1 MTLVVQ
7 NGTTGLNGHRAVK
20 HVVKANKNDLEP
32 MSVRMSLTTSNPEHA
47 ESNFLMFHIT
57 NGQRGA
63 NAVQPVPVV

>member
-47 ESNFLMFHIT
+47 ESNFPMFHIT

-63 NAVQPVPVV
+63 SAVQPVPVV